1 MTATDQSVRDYADL
15 TELLD
20 HLEGLLR
27 ETCFTD
33 PFTRRTT
40 SQSMHAPADGLRV
53 LAKHGRF
60 RIAAERG
67 PRIVAGYWPEHDPL
81 RRKATS

>member
-1 MTATDQSVRDYADL
+1 MSASPETIAATLD
-15 TELLD
+15 ELLD
-20 HLEGLLR
+20 HLEALLR
-27 ETCFTD
+27 QDAFTD
-33 PFTRRTT
+33 PFNKRTT
-40 SQSMHAPADGLRV
+40 SQSMTEHADGLRI

-81 RRKATS
+81 RRGGGR